1 MREDKVKRERIQS
14 ELKKVE
20 IERKINASKPIVI
33 DKKFF
38 QEKRQRLPIY
48 GLDEDFDES
57 DEYSKL

>member
-38 QEKRQRLPIY
+38 
-48 GLDEDFDES
+48 
-57 DEYSKL
+57 